1 MEYRDKTNTHKRKNL
16 NNVLNQ
22 NVYTIKRVRLSTF
35 IISIVDNLYFLY
47 QNKWN
52 TIKIRW
58 PGLTTNAPKGSN
70 FATIPDFLAAAEK
83 TGRCREVILAV
94 GDVV

>member
-22 NVYTIKRVRLSTF
+22 NVNTTKRVRLSTF

-52 TIKIRW
+52 TIKIRS
-58 PGLTTNAPKGSN
+58 PGLTTNAP
-70 FATIPDFLAAAEK
+70 
-83 TGRCREVILAV
+83 
-94 GDVV
+94 